1 MIAQFIGEVNQWHA
15 TIISVFCLALAG
27 CGAAWLLRDPNW
39 LKKQR
44 LESSNEM
51 DKLRM
56 ERDMTI
62 SIKKLEVDSQF
73 NHAKLEQG
81 LITSHREA

>member
-1 MIAQFIGEVNQWHA
+1 MIAQYIGDVNQWHA
-15 TIISVFCLALAG
+15 LIIGVFCFACAG
-27 CGAAWLLRDPNW
+27 VGMAWLLRDPNW

-44 LESSNEM
+44 LETGNEM
-51 DKLRM
+51 DKLRI
-56 ERDMTI
+56 ERDMAI